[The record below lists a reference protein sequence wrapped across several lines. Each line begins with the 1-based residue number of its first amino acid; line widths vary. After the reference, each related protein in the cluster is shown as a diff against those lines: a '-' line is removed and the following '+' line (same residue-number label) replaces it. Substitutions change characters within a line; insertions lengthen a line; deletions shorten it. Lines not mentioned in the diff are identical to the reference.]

1 MSTTERKPRRTLD
14 QEFIDGAVKLVA
26 QEGYKNPRDRATY
39 PWRNRPHRYSHGTFR
54 GPSRWSSHVL
64 GNGGGRWNTGSKD
77 SYPDRS
83 TNPTEKC
90 RGATIAN
97 LQQATTK
104 RKNPWIRKEPKGFR

>member
-1 MSTTERKPRRTLD
+1 MSTEERKPSRTLD

-26 QEGYKNPRDRATY
+26 QEGYKNPRDRAKY
-39 PWRNRPHRYSHGTFR
+39 LGTIDHIDTPMVR
-54 GPSRWSSHVL
+54 SAVLLVGQAML
-64 GNGGGRWNTGSKD
+64 GNGCGRWNRGSKD
-77 SYPDRS
+77 FYPDRS